1 MRIFWVLLCAIRVFQ
16 FPLRVAFTWAC
27 SKWLGEAQAKHHQTW
42 IKMVSS
48 KISKCVWNKRKFKRK
63 CLLFFWFFLRLCFFF
78 GWVSRWIQMLQKQ
91 WRFCLRGSFRR
102 RRLSISWIE
111 SCGLEA
117 QNWTWAA
124 GVNLVAS
131 HPPWPPAAVTC
142 RSKKRKKK
150 NNFCV
155 PSPLG
160 NVISPTLTFLFR
172 LSRHL
177 KLKDC
182 LELCPF

>member
-1 MRIFWVLLCAIRVFQ
+1 MRTFEVSLCAIRVFQ
-16 FPLRVAFTWAC
+16 HVFELY
-27 SKWLGEAQAKHHQTW
+27 SKWLREAQAKQHQAW
-42 IKMVSS
+42 IKLVSS
-48 KISKCVWNKRKFKRK
+48 KISKYTVCMKQEKVRMKMSFG
-63 CLLFFWFFLRLCFFF
+63 LVLFLVFVFFCR
-78 GWVSRWIQMLQKQ
+78 VPRWIQMLQKQ

-142 RSKKRKKK
+142 RSKKKKK
-150 NNFCV
+150 KTISA
-155 PSPLG
+155 SPRRLEMSFA
-160 NVISPTLTFLFR
+160 NADILISAAT
-172 LSRHL
+172 SSS
-177 KLKDC
+177 KIV
-182 LELCPF
+182 